1 MKGKPMTKLARPIAM
16 TAACLAVL
24 SLGTAGVA
32 GAAVGTAPL
41 GAQTSINRSL
51 KPTSIPL
58 KAAKSAVAP
67 NQKVTLTGYLK
78 SGHHP
83 VANAPVTL
91 ESRQAGSGTFT
102 VVSAKTTDSNGKV
115 TLIVAPRATR
125 GQKMQYELVFAGSM
139 SYRGSHSQI
148 ITLTVS

>member
-1 MKGKPMTKLARPIAM
+1 MTKLARPIAM

-24 SLGTAGVA
+24 GVCTAGVA
-32 GAAVGTAPL
+32 GAAVGTAQP
-41 GAQTSINRSL
+41 GSQTSIDRSV

-78 SGHHP
+78 GGHHP

-91 ESRQAGSGTFT
+91 ESRQAGARTFT

-115 TLIVAPRATR
+115 TLMVAPGAKR
-125 GQKMQYELVFAGSM
+125 GQKMQYELVFAGNTI
-139 SYRGSHSQI
+139 YRGSHSQI

>member
-1 MKGKPMTKLARPIAM
+1 MTKLARPIAV
-16 TAACLAVL
+16 TAVCLALFGV
-24 SLGTAGVA
+24 GAAGVA
-32 GAAVGTAPL
+32 GAAVGTASL
-41 GAQTSINRSL
+41 GSQSIDRSP

-91 ESRQAGSGTFT
+91 ESRQAGSRTFT

-139 SYRGSHSQI
+139 NYRGSHSQI

>member
-1 MKGKPMTKLARPIAM
+1 MKKLARPMAM
-16 TAACLAVL
+16 TAACLALL
-24 SLGTAGVA
+24 SVGTAGVA
-32 GAAVGTAPL
+32 GAAVGRAPL
-41 GAQTSINRSL
+41 SSQTSTDKSA

-83 VANAPVTL
+83 VAKAPVTL

-102 VVSAKTTDSNGKV
+102 VVSAKTTDSNGKI
-115 TLIVAPRATR
+115 TLIVAPGPTR

>member
-1 MKGKPMTKLARPIAM
+1 MTKFARPIAV

-24 SLGTAGVA
+24 SVGTAGVA
-32 GAAVGTAPL
+32 VAAVGTAPL
-41 GAQTSINRSL
+41 GSQTSIDRSA

-67 NQKVTLTGYLK
+67 NQKVTLTGKLK
-78 SGHHP
+78 SGHNP

-91 ESRQAGSGTFT
+91 ESRQAGARTFT

-115 TLIVAPRATR
+115 TLIVAPGAKR
-125 GQKMQYELVFAGSM
+125 GQKMQYELVFAGDAT
-139 SYRGSHSQI
+139 YRGSHSQI
-148 ITLTVS
+148 ITLSVS

>member
-1 MKGKPMTKLARPIAM
+1 MTKCARSIAV

-24 SLGTAGVA
+24 GVGTAGVA
-32 GAAVGTAPL
+32 GASVGTAQHRS
-41 GAQTSINRSL
+41 QTSIDRSV

-78 SGHHP
+78 CGHNP
-83 VANAPVTL
+83 VVNAPVTL
-91 ESRQAGSGTFT
+91 ERRQAGAGTFT

-115 TLIVAPRATR
+115 TLIVAPGAKS
-125 GQKMQYELVFAGSM
+125 GQKMQYELVFAGNM
-139 SYRGSHSQI
+139 SYRGSHSQV